1 MRAKQPVV
9 VGLSGGLGN
18 QMFQYAAGQALAQR
32 LDTSLLL
39 DTSWFR
45 GRSDREYAL
54 APFRITASEN
64 AGPVW
69 WPDAAVN
76 GWCRVTRRWAIS
88 RLGVVIFREPHFHF
102 VPAFDR
108 ISQPVYLE
116 GYWQSQRYFAAI
128 RETLLVELVPAATL
142 PAACQHIL
150 TQIKSSD
157 AICVHVRRGDYVS
170 NPLAAKTHGLC
181 SLDYYAQALK
191 ILPKN
196 ESSHCFVFSDD
207 PLWVQENLH
216 LDCKTT
222 VVDVNDEKNAHWD
235 LHLMSACRYFI
246 IANSSLS
253 WWAAWL
259 GTTVGKR
266 VIAPLRWF
274 KANNK
279 DTSDLIPSDWLRL

>member
-1 MRAKQPVV
+1 MKAKQPVV

-102 VPAFDR
+102 VPAFDH

-142 PAACQHIL
+142 PAACQPIL

-274 KANNK
+274 NASNK